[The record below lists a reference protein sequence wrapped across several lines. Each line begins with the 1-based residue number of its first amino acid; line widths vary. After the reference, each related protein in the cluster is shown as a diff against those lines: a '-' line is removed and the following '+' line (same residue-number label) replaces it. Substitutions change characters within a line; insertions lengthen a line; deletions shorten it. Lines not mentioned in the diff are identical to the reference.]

1 MKRRFNGIE
10 EVVKHE
16 AGSTRRA
23 QVVACTHEGCSSVF
37 EVTVN
42 KDRRPPDVIF
52 NMARRKGWTI
62 LESKGTYTC
71 PNHEKEPK
79 VATKEAET
87 RAPSLEQ
94 RRAIFREIDESYVN
108 KSYVEGVTDK
118 TIGDK
123 LRTPGAWV
131 KTIREENFGPAG
143 LDPAILAAHK
153 ALVGLQ
159 ERVKRMEDEAVAS
172 FELATKA
179 TASLHNEIEALRSS
193 LIRFAS

>member
-1 MKRRFNGIE
+1 M
-10 EVVKHE
+10 
-16 AGSTRRA
+16 
-23 QVVACTHEGCSSVF
+23 
-37 EVTVN
+37 
-42 KDRRPPDVIF
+42 
-52 NMARRKGWTI
+52 
-62 LESKGTYTC
+62 
-71 PNHEKEPK
+71 
-79 VATKEAET
+79 ATKEAET